1 MTATTSMSTVTAMFS
16 RTPTRRHMSRLIT
29 IAIAAAAILFLSAVP
44 SDAIPAFARKY
55 QYSCS
60 TCHAPAPRL
69 KPFGEEFAARG
80 FRLEDPSQE
89 PPRATYD
96 VGDPTLKLMREVPLA
111 VRLDGYATFGE
122 KKNRGAD
129 VQYPWVFKVLSG
141 GQINQKISYYFYYII
156 EKGGHSG
163 LEDAW
168 VQISNPFNLPI
179 DVAAGQFQVCD
190 PMFKRE
196 LKLERYDYQIFKTH
210 VGTAGVDLTY
220 DRGLIVAWDF
230 PGGVE
235 SVLQIVNGNGIDM
248 ADDFGNFDRDN
259 LKNFAYRLALPIE
272 KVRVGLFG
280 YYGREQG
287 AGSVRNRTFYF
298 GPDVVVDINDRFQLN
313 LEYLE
318 RRDDNPT
325 FLPNKRGSDWKTRG
339 GFAEL
344 VFLPTGADGPWSMA
358 ALYNK
363 VTSDDP
369 NAKYHSLSLNV
380 GRLLARNVRLT
391 ADVGREFEREGTKF
405 SVGLVTVF

>member
-1 MTATTSMSTVTAMFS
+1 MSRFITAT
-16 RTPTRRHMSRLIT
+16 
-29 IAIAAAAILFLSAVP
+29 IAAAAILLLSAAP

-55 QYSCS
+55 QFSCS

-111 VRLDGYATFGE
+111 VRLEGYASFGE
-122 KKNRGAD
+122 KDNRGAD

-141 GQINQKISYYFYYII
+141 GQINDKISYYFYYIM
-156 EKGGHSG
+156 EKGGGGG

-168 VQISNPFNLPI
+168 VQINSPFKLPI
-179 DVAAGQFQVCD
+179 NLAAGQFQVCD
-190 PMFKRE
+190 PLFKRE
-196 LKLERYDYQIFKTH
+196 LRLERYDYQIFKTH
-210 VGTAGVDLTY
+210 VGTAAVDLTY
-220 DRGLIVAWDF
+220 DRGLIVSWDF

-248 ADDFGNFDRDN
+248 ADDFDNFDKDN
-259 LKNFAYRLALPIE
+259 LKNFAYRLALPLD

-280 YYGREQG
+280 YYGREEG
-287 AGSVRNRTFYF
+287 IGKARNRTFYF
-298 GPDVVVDINDRFQLN
+298 GPDAVVDLSDRLQLN
-313 LEYLE
+313 LQYLE

-325 FLPNKRGSDWKTRG
+325 FLTSKGGSDWKTRG
-339 GFAEL
+339 GFAE
-344 VFLPTGADGPWSMA
+344 VVYLPLGADGPWSVA
-358 ALYNK
+358 GLYNK

-369 NAKYHSLSLNV
+369 NAKYHSLSVTV

-391 ADVGREFEREGTKF
+391 ADLGREFERQGTKL

>member
-1 MTATTSMSTVTAMFS
+1 MDTMTAMFNL
-16 RTPTRRHMSRLIT
+16 TFTRRPMSRLIT
-29 IAIAAAAILFLSAVP
+29 VAIAAASILLLTAVP

-89 PPRATYD
+89 PSRATYD
-96 VGDPTLKLMREVPLA
+96 VGDPTLKLSRDVPLA
-111 VRLDGYATFGE
+111 IRLDGYASFGE
-122 KKNRGAD
+122 KKSRGTD
-129 VQYPWVFKVLSG
+129 VQYPWVFKALSG
-141 GQINQKISYYFYYII
+141 GQINEKISYYFYYII
-156 EKGGHSG
+156 EKGGHAG

-168 VQISNPFNLPI
+168 VQISNPFKLPI

-210 VGTAGVDLTY
+210 VGNAGVDLTY

-280 YYGREQG
+280 YYGREEG
-287 AGSVRNRTFYF
+287 AGNVRNRTFYF
-298 GPDVVVDINDRFQLN
+298 GPDLVVDINDRFQLN
-313 LEYLE
+313 MEYLE

-325 FLPNKRGSDWKTRG
+325 FLPRKGGSDWKTRG

-344 VFLPTGADGPWSMA
+344 VYLPMGQDGPWSMA

-391 ADVGREFEREGTKF
+391 ADIGREFEREGTKF
-405 SVGLVTVF
+405 SLGLVTVF

>member
-1 MTATTSMSTVTAMFS
+1 
-16 RTPTRRHMSRLIT
+16 MSRRFVL
-29 IAIAAAAILFLSAVP
+29 ALAAASMLALSAVP

-60 TCHAPAPRL
+60 TCHQPAPRL
-69 KPFGEEFAARG
+69 KPFGDDFAARG

-96 VGDPTLKLMREVPLA
+96 VGDPTLKLMRELPLA
-111 VRLDGYATFGE
+111 IRLDGYATFGE
-122 KKNRGAD
+122 KNSRGAD
-129 VQYPWVFKVLSG
+129 VQYPWVFKLLSG

-156 EKGGHSG
+156 EKGGEAG

-168 VQISNPFNLPI
+168 VQINNPFKLPI
-179 DVAAGQFQVCD
+179 DVAVGQFQVCD

-220 DRGLIVAWDF
+220 DRGLIVSWDF

-235 SVLQIVNGNGIDM
+235 SVLQVVNGNGIGM

-259 LKNFAYRLALPIE
+259 LKNFAYRLAKPLD
-272 KVRVGLFG
+272 KVRLGLFG

-287 AGSVRNRTFYF
+287 AGGARNRTFYF
-298 GPDVVVDINDRFQLN
+298 GPDVVVDVNDRFQLN

-325 FLPNKRGSDWKTRG
+325 FLPDRRGADWKTRG

-344 VFLPTGADGPWSMA
+344 VYMPLGADGPWSVA
-358 ALYNK
+358 GLYNK
-363 VTSDDP
+363 VASDDP
-369 NAKYHSLSLNV
+369 NAKYQSLSLNV

-391 ADVGREFEREGTKF
+391 ADIGREFEREGTKF
-405 SVGLVTVF
+405 SLGLVTVF